1 MLVTKLLLTSFGL
14 AILFIRFVMPRLVN
28 GSRAGARGGKKRET
42 MEREA
47 VQDDENKCTI
57 NMKTV
62 TSLLVQEFTY
72 KFL

>member
-28 GSRAGARGGKKRET
+28 GSRAGARGKKRET